1 MVGHP
6 IVPMLRT
13 ENGLERVRGD
23 SSMMPCL
30 LGAPRR
36 SCRGFTLLELMIVV
50 AIIGIAAAIGI
61 PQWIAGKPYRELK
74 QASRDIFGELMRAK
88 GEAVT
93 TFAAHRVLF
102 DESGRTFSLQRAND
116 CRKVVS
122 EDQCTWINVDS
133 FPKRL
138 PNSVSVVGTPF
149 GDRGSCFQRG
159 RHGKYRLFGDS
170 GLCYIE
176 VFERSAIQ
184 SERGTKWK
192 NLDREGVVTCRLS
205 PFGSYGS

>member
-93 TFAAHRVLF
+93 TFAARRVLF

-149 GDRGSCFQRG
+149 GDRGLVFNVDGTANTDSSETRASVRLRCSSGQQYRVNVERNG
-159 RHGKYRLFGDS
+159 RIWTEKVS
-170 GLCYIE
+170 
-176 VFERSAIQ
+176 
-184 SERGTKWK
+184 
-192 NLDREGVVTCRLS
+192 
-205 PFGSYGS
+205 